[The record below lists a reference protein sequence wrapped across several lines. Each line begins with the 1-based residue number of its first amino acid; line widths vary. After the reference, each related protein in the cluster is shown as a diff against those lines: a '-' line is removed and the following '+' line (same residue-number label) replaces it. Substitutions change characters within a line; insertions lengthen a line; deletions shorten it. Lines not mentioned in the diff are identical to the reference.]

1 MHCLD
6 RFYLNEENYLRYLSM
21 LNSLLYLEN
30 AKVVL
35 DKNPEQVLDNNL
47 TCIQKEFEQNIP
59 SIVLCS
65 DPFHKVEFLNRLINS
80 VENTIIFVDIDLLY
94 TGYVESGMIQKKDNV
109 IIFHPDK
116 VSWKEKLSEI
126 ISKVSK
132 EKFLVVIDS
141 FNGVYNMFD
150 DLESARFINSCIMLL
165 SSVGRQTSSSVVITA
180 MARKKENNGWVL
192 SPGGKQIIKSAKT
205 WVYFLKKIK
214 NNLTIS
220 TLEDID

>member
-1 MHCLD
+1 M
-6 RFYLNEENYLRYLSM
+6 
-21 LNSLLYLEN
+21 
-30 AKVVL
+30 L

-47 TCIQKEFEQNIP
+47 THIQNEFEQNVP

-65 DPFHKVEFLNRLINS
+65 EPFHKAEFLNRLINS

-116 VSWKEKLSEI
+116 ESWKEKLSEI
-126 ISKVSK
+126 MSKVSK

-165 SSVGRQTSSSVVITA
+165 SSIGRQTNSSVVITA
-180 MARKKENNGWVL
+180 MGRKREDDGWII
-192 SPGGKQIIKSAKT
+192 SPGGKQIIKSGKT
-205 WVYFLKKIK
+205 GVFFLKKIE
-214 NNLTIS
+214 NNLVVS
-220 TLEDID
+220 TLEETDTNSKKFKIEQESA